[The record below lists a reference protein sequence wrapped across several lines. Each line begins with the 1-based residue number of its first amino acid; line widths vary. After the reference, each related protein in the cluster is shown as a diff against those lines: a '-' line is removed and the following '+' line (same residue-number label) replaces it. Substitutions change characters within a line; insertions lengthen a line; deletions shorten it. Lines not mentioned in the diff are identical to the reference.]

1 MRGKMATIKLKNI
14 KKTYDGKKFIIKG
27 VNLEIKDKEFVIF
40 VGPSGCGKS
49 TMLRMI
55 AGLEEITDGE
65 LYINNELVNNFSPQE
80 RKTAMVFQ
88 SYALYPHMTIYDNIA
103 FSLKLKKIDS
113 DTIKK
118 KVEEVSKILDLDE
131 FLKRKPASLSGGQRQ
146 RVAIGRAIIR
156 EPKVLL
162 FDEPLSNLDAKLRN
176 RMRFE
181 ISKLRKTL
189 NSTFVYV
196 THDQVEAM
204 TLADRIVVFNDGFIQ
219 QVGTPME
226 LYNKPSNLFVAGF
239 IGSPQINSF
248 KGTMDG
254 SIFKHDLFSFNLNKT
269 IDNKEV
275 ILAIRSEHIE
285 IVENNEDIKG
295 EVTLVETLGNE
306 TILWIENNNYDF
318 KVRLNTP
325 NNKIKNGDKLK
336 FKFQKENIH
345 LFNSKTEERI

>member
-1 MRGKMATIKLKNI
+1 MASLKLKNI

-27 VNLEIKDKEFVIF
+27 VDLEIKDKEFIIF

-65 LYINNELVNNFSPQE
+65 LYINDELVNNFSPQE

-103 FSLKLKKIDS
+103 FSLKLKKVNPDI
-113 DTIKK
+113 IKK

-181 ISKLRKTL
+181 ISKLRKNL

-204 TLADRIVVFNDGFIQ
+204 TLADRIVVFNDGHIQ
-219 QVGTPME
+219 QVGTPMD
-226 LYNKPSNLFVAGF
+226 LYDKPSNLFVAGF

-248 KGTMDG
+248 KGTIEG
-254 SIFKHDLFSFNLNKT
+254 TTFKHELFSYNLNKT
-269 IDNKEV
+269 VTHKEI

-285 IVENNEDIKG
+285 IVTENEDITG
-295 EVTLVETLGNE
+295 EVILIETLGNE
-306 TILWIENNNYDF
+306 TILWIENNNFDF
-318 KVRLNTP
+318 KIRLNAP
-325 NNKIKNGDKLK
+325 DNKIKNGDKLK
-336 FKFQKENIH
+336 FKFQSENIH
-345 LFNSKTEERI
+345 LFNAETEVRI

>member
-1 MRGKMATIKLKNI
+1 MASLKLKNI

-27 VNLEIKDKEFVIF
+27 IDLEIKDKEFMIF

-65 LYINNELVNNFSPQE
+65 LYINDELVNDFSPQK

-103 FSLKLKKIDS
+103 FSLKLKKEKPEV
-113 DTIKK
+113 IKK
-118 KVEEVSKILDLDE
+118 KVEQVSKILDLDE
-131 FLKRKPASLSGGQRQ
+131 YLKRKPSELSGGQNQ

-156 EPKVLL
+156 EPNVLL

-181 ISKLRKTL
+181 ISKLRKNL
-189 NSTFVYV
+189 DSTFVYV
-196 THDQVEAM
+196 THDQIEAM
-204 TLADRIVVFNDGFIQ
+204 TLADRIVVFNEGHIQ
-219 QVGTPME
+219 QLGTPMD
-226 LYNKPSNLFVAGF
+226 LYNTPSNLFVAGF

-248 KGTMDG
+248 EGKLEGT
-254 SIFKHDLFSFNLNKT
+254 IFKHELFSFDIGRTLS
-269 IDNKEV
+269 NKE
-275 ILAIRSEHIE
+275 IIFAIRSEHI
-285 IVENNEDIKG
+285 DITNDDKYDIEG

-306 TILWIENNNYDF
+306 TILWIENSLYDF

-325 NNKIKNGDKLK
+325 DHTIKNGDKLK
-336 FKFQKENIH
+336 FNFQKENIH
-345 LFNSKTEERI
+345 IFNKETEERI

>member
-1 MRGKMATIKLKNI
+1 MASLRLKNI
-14 KKTYDGKKFIIKG
+14 KKTYDGKKFIVKG
-27 VNLEIKDKEFVIF
+27 VNLEIKDKEFIIF

-65 LYINNELVNNFSPQE
+65 LYINDNLVNNLSPQE

-103 FSLKLKKIDS
+103 FSLKLKKISPDI
-113 DTIKK
+113 IKK
-118 KVEEVSKILDLDE
+118 KVEEVSGILDLNE

-181 ISKLRKTL
+181 ISKLRKNL

-204 TLADRIVVFNDGFIQ
+204 TLADRIVVFNEGHIQ
-219 QVGTPME
+219 QVGTPMD

-248 KGTMDG
+248 KG
-254 SIFKHDLFSFNLNKT
+254 SIEGTTFKHELFSYNLNKT
-269 IDNKEV
+269 ITEKEV

-285 IVENNEDIKG
+285 IVTENEDISG
-295 EVTLVETLGNE
+295 EVTLIETLGNE
-306 TILWIENNNYDF
+306 TILWIENNNFDF
-318 KVRLNTP
+318 KIRLNTP
-325 NNKIKNGDKLK
+325 DNNIKNGDKLK
-336 FKFQKENIH
+336 FKFKLEHIH
-345 LFNSKTEERI
+345 IFNSETKERI